1 MDDML
6 LVRLYNVG
14 LGDCIYLRVPDGAQQ
29 ARHILIDCGNK
40 FASSELLTAAIE
52 DLKEQLRPNGGRLD
66 LLVATHS
73 HEDHIRGFD
82 KQRFAGIRID
92 RIWLSVAMDPDHPQA
107 EKVREL
113 QEHNRKALAGLR
125 ESSRG
130 ALSELA
136 ASLMSLSKGEGLKA
150 LREDL
155 PAANDIEPLYV
166 HAGTRQQDLRVFT
179 EKDNRL
185 LVLAPMAHVDGFYL
199 GKEFDRLDEYLG
211 FCEVRGQPAEQ
222 AAPAQEKTIPQN
234 ISSADFERLKERLQS
249 NALAFALEE
258 GHLVNNTSVVLLL
271 EWRGR
276 RLLFTGDAEYKLAY
290 EGKYREGKSNGSWN
304 VMWEKQRKHL
314 RQPLDFLKVG
324 HHGSE
329 NATPWT
335 TIKLGEGQGA
345 SRSQRPHPINDLL
358 DALLPLPAEGE
369 SPSARAVVS
378 TERSGYP
385 TIPSP
390 ALMEELGKRV
400 GNRKRYDEPRENGH
414 FVAPDV
420 PQPQR
425 TDLEWQVA
433 GDSARKWVD
442 VVFTPATRA
451 RARTQRSRTS
461 RRQ

>member
-1 MDDML
+1 MVDEL

-14 LGDCIYLRVPDGAQQ
+14 LGDCIYVRVPDGAGP

-40 FASSELLTAAIE
+40 YASSELLTAAIE

-82 KQRFAGIRID
+82 KQRFAGIWIA
-92 RIWLSVAMDPDHPQA
+92 RIWLSVAMDPGHPQA
-107 EKVREL
+107 GKMREL
-113 QEHNRKALAGLR
+113 QEHNQKALAGLR
-125 ESSRG
+125 ESSHG

-136 ASLMSLSKGEGLKA
+136 ASLLSLSKGDGLKA

-155 PAANDIEPLYV
+155 PAGNGITPLYV
-166 HAGTRQQDLRVFT
+166 HAGTREEDLRLFT
-179 EKDNRL
+179 DEDARL
-185 LVLAPMAHVDGFYL
+185 LVLAPMADVDGFYL
-199 GKEFDRLDEYLG
+199 GEEFDALDDYLG
-211 FCEVRGQPAEQ
+211 LCEVLDRPAERT
-222 AAPAQEKTIPQN
+222 APAKERAVPQN
-234 ISSADFERLKERLQS
+234 IGLADFEQLKERLQS

-271 EWRGR
+271 EWKGR
-276 RLLFTGDAEYKLAY
+276 RLLFTGDAEFKVAF

-304 VMWEKQRKHL
+304 VMWEKQKEHL

-335 TIKLGEGQGA
+335 TIKLSEGA
-345 SRSQRPHPINDLL
+345 SRSQRSHPINVIL
-358 DALLPLPAEGE
+358 DALLPVPAEGE

-378 TERSGYP
+378 TERSGYS

-400 GNRKRYDEPRENGH
+400 GNRNRYEESRDSGY

-442 VVFTPATRA
+442 VTFKPASRPRA
-451 RARTQRSRTS
+451 RKQRSWTA
-461 RRQ
+461 RR